1 MANRYLLVCQ
11 DAQELMNKAPNSKK
25 TVIGTVVEAL
35 PDTLF
40 RVEIAGETGTDVILA
55 YLSGK
60 MRLHRIR
67 VMIGDRVELEIDQY
81 GGKARIIKRI

>member
-1 MANRYLLVCQ
+1 MDKVDQAG
-11 DAQELMNKAPNSKK
+11 PNNDGTAL
-25 TVIGTVVEAL
+25 TVSGIVVEAL

-40 RVEIAGETGTDVILA
+40 RVQIREQGGDPLLA

-67 VMIGDRVELEIDQY
+67 VMVGDEVEVLLDKY
-81 GGKARIIKRI
+81 GGRGRIVRRLSGNISK